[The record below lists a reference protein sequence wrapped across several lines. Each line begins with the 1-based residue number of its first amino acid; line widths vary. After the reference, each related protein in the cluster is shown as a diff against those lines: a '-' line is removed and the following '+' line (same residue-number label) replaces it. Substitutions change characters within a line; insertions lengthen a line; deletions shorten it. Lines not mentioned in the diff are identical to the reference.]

1 MTRSAE
7 VRDST
12 GGGRTWTVGELAE
25 DLGVTTRTLRFYEA
39 EGLITPERAGAN
51 RVYSTRDRARLRL
64 ILRGKRFGMTLAEC
78 REIIDLYD
86 GAASS
91 ERRQLEKLLARLADV
106 AADLKAREADLRRIM
121 RQVDDVSDQC
131 RDRLA
136 ELR

>member
-1 MTRSAE
+1 
-7 VRDST
+7 
-12 GGGRTWTVGELAE
+12 
-25 DLGVTTRTLRFYEA
+25 
-39 EGLITPERAGAN
+39 
-51 RVYSTRDRARLRL
+51 
-64 ILRGKRFGMTLAEC
+64 MTLAEC

-121 RQVDDVSDQC
+121 REVDDVSDQC